1 MTSLKQDCLQT
12 AAPSHVKFI
21 PKTKALGES
30 NDYCFINS
38 LGQKLEVNFGVR
50 DLFKTRCGIRKTQNA
65 KRNLTGNGIL
75 LLSKPRSR
83 IRGQNM
89 CTSRGF
95 FNVPVV
101 NARNRHD

>member
-1 MTSLKQDCLQT
+1 MTSLKQDCLQM
-12 AAPSHVKFI
+12 AAPSHAKFI

-65 KRNLTGNGIL
+65 KRKTQLDRKRDFTA
-75 LLSKPRSR
+75 K
-83 IRGQNM
+83 
-89 CTSRGF
+89 
-95 FNVPVV
+95 
-101 NARNRHD
+101 